1 MIGLF
6 LVGLFITSI
15 VAAACALIVAGI
27 ITDKRQLDAYDDDSA
42 ENVRI

>member
-6 LVGLFITSI
+6 LFGCFITLI
-15 VAAACALIVAGI
+15 VAAACALVILGI
-27 ITDKRQLDAYDDDSA
+27 REDKRQLDSYSEESG

>member
-6 LVGLFITSI
+6 LFGCFITAI
-15 VAAACALIVAGI
+15 VATACALIVSGI
-27 ITDKRQLDAYDDDSA
+27 RADKRQLDSYDDDSP